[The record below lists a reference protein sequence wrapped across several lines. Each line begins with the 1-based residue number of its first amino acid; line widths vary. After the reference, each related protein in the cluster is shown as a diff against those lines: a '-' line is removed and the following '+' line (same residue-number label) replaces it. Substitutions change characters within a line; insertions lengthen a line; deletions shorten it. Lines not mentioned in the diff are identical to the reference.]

1 MPLGRVIA
9 ETVADLRDRV
19 EVSWHH
25 DRWQVTASSFE
36 AALNYVETRF
46 DDAAV
51 LSRRDHGH
59 RWPRVTLEVSTD
71 PALATKAPPL
81 IELAHPPESGRNA
94 PACPEAASRTR
105 RARAGGSIGAA
116 GRSRGDLRQSE
127 RPAATVT
134 RIARDLTG
142 ACRGRN

>member
-25 DRWQVTASSFE
+25 DTWHVTAGSFE
-36 AALNYVETRF
+36 SALRYVESRF

-51 LSRRDHGH
+51 LARHDHGH

-71 PALATKAPPL
+71 PALAAKAPPL
-81 IELAHPPESGRNA
+81 VELAHPPEQGAGLQPA
-94 PACPEAASRTR
+94 PTRPLEPVDPPQAAASGLPTDLE
-105 RARAGGSIGAA
+105 AIFAEQNDL
-116 GRSRGDLRQSE
+116 GRE
-127 RPAATVT
+127 
-134 RIARDLTG
+134 
-142 ACRGRN
+142 

>member
-25 DRWQVTASSFE
+25 NTWHVTASSFE
-36 AALNYVETRF
+36 SALSYVEARF

-51 LSRRDHGH
+51 LARRDHGR

-71 PALATKAPPL
+71 PALAMTAPPL
-81 IELAHPPESGRNA
+81 IELAHPPERGPHLPPVPKPPIEPVEPEPVRVSGL
-94 PACPEAASRTR
+94 PTDLEAIFAHQN
-105 RARAGGSIGAA
+105 
-116 GRSRGDLRQSE
+116 DLR
-127 RPAATVT
+127 R
-134 RIARDLTG
+134 R
-142 ACRGRN
+142 

>member
-25 DRWQVTASSFE
+25 DAWHVTASSFE
-36 AALNYVETRF
+36 SALHYVETRF

-51 LSRRDHGH
+51 LARKDHGR

-71 PALATKAPPL
+71 PALAAKAPPL
-81 IELAHPPESGRNA
+81 VDLAHPPEPDATLDPA
-94 PACPEAASRTR
+94 PEPPTEPLEPGPVSAAELPADLEAIFAEQNDVR
-105 RARAGGSIGAA
+105 RR
-116 GRSRGDLRQSE
+116 
-127 RPAATVT
+127 
-134 RIARDLTG
+134 
-142 ACRGRN
+142 

>member
-9 ETVADLRDRV
+9 EKMADLRDRV

-25 DRWQVTASSFE
+25 DTWHVTASSFE
-36 AALNYVETRF
+36 SALDYVEARF

-51 LSRRDHGH
+51 LARRDHGR

-81 IELAHPPESGRNA
+81 MELAHPPGGATHQPVPKPPIE
-94 PACPEAASRTR
+94 PVDPEPVTASSLPTDLE
-105 RARAGGSIGAA
+105 AIFADQN
-116 GRSRGDLRQSE
+116 DLR
-127 RPAATVT
+127 R
-134 RIARDLTG
+134 R
-142 ACRGRN
+142 

>member
-25 DRWQVTASSFE
+25 DTWHVTASSFE
-36 AALNYVETRF
+36 SALDYVEARF

-51 LSRRDHGH
+51 LARRDHGR

-71 PALATKAPPL
+71 PALATMAPPL
-81 IELAHPPESGRNA
+81 TELAHPPEPATPQPVPTPPVEPVEPEPVA
-94 PACPEAASRTR
+94 PSDLPTDLEAIFANQN
-105 RARAGGSIGAA
+105 
-116 GRSRGDLRQSE
+116 DLR
-127 RPAATVT
+127 RP
-134 RIARDLTG
+134 
-142 ACRGRN
+142 

>member
-25 DRWQVTASSFE
+25 DTWHVTASSFE
-36 AALNYVETRF
+36 SALNYVETRF

-51 LSRRDHGH
+51 LARRDHGH

-81 IELAHPPESGRNA
+81 IELAHPPEPGAMLQPVPQRPIE
-94 PACPEAASRTR
+94 PAELEAVAASGMPTDLE
-105 RARAGGSIGAA
+105 AIFAKQN
-116 GRSRGDLRQSE
+116 DLRQ
-127 RPAATVT
+127 R
-134 RIARDLTG
+134 
-142 ACRGRN
+142 

>member
-25 DRWQVTASSFE
+25 DTWHVTAGSFE
-36 AALNYVETRF
+36 SALHYVETRF
-46 DDAAV
+46 DEAAV
-51 LSRRDHGH
+51 LARRDHGR

-81 IELAHPPESGRNA
+81 AELAHPPA
-94 PACPEAASRTR
+94 PAALQPAPTTPIERVEPEPVAASRLPTALEAIFADQNDLPR
-105 RARAGGSIGAA
+105 R
-116 GRSRGDLRQSE
+116 
-127 RPAATVT
+127 
-134 RIARDLTG
+134 
-142 ACRGRN
+142 

>member
-19 EVSWHH
+19 EVSWHD
-25 DRWQVTASSFE
+25 DRWHVTASSFE
-36 AALNYVETRF
+36 SALRYIEARF

-51 LSRRDHGH
+51 LARHDHGR

-81 IELAHPPESGRNA
+81 IELAHPPEPVAALQPVPKPSVEPAEPEPMAESGLPSA
-94 PACPEAASRTR
+94 LEAIFAHQNTP
-105 RARAGGSIGAA
+105 GA
-116 GRSRGDLRQSE
+116 
-127 RPAATVT
+127 
-134 RIARDLTG
+134 
-142 ACRGRN
+142 